1 MEKKIRS
8 AWPRGAACYFLCPV
22 FRIMKVAIVLLLAL
36 TFQLGATAQVQEKV
50 SISVKGEE
58 LAKVLTLT
66 EKQTGYAFFFDE
78 KLLSGAKPVTITV
91 KDLPLQKFLDLL
103 FQDQPLR
110 YTIRNTTITLAPKV
124 PANLS
129 SGSPVNKS
137 ETANALVVIKGLI
150 TDTDGSPI
158 PGVTV
163 RMKPLA
169 AGAVTGDDGI
179 FVLLNVPAGTYSL
192 EVSCVGY
199 VTTIKKRVVTDSPQE
214 LTLTLQRNVIEQKE
228 IVVSTGYSVK
238 KPGEITGSLQKIS
251 GDEIRKGITSSDPV
265 ALLKGRAAGLYIAD
279 QNGADPT
286 SSGGQ
291 IFMRGQSSVAGVGL
305 DKTNEFVIPA
315 QNYGPLIVLDGV
327 IMPNQN
333 LKELVTPQEIQD
345 ITILKDAA
353 ATAIYGS
360 RAAAGVL
367 VVTTRKGGGTK
378 PRIAAEVKYGINTPN
393 RGAMKFLNGRELY
406 DLQQRF
412 YTEDY
417 AINKAS
423 LSPAYP
429 TLNDYLNYRLPTGDQ
444 VNNSY
449 DWSKYAFITSNT
461 TEINVAAS
469 GGNDRTRYYT
479 GASYYN
485 EQATGVN
492 NSLIR
497 KTFRLNLE
505 SKLTDRLTATLS
517 INGILNDGRID
528 PGGSASGIQQLIPW
542 ANPYNTDGSLKA
554 ALSFK
559 MGGADQIADNPI
571 FNRQFNFNK
580 QQSQLFFGS
589 AKLAYRI
596 NDWLSISSTN
606 SGNLNYSKN
615 TQYIDVRT
623 YYGGSSI
630 FAPQGFLGTTTSN
643 LSSFLTSNQLSLNK
657 TVNAHTFRAL
667 AAMEFGQTTME
678 DMLVNVNH
686 VRAGYPVISLARQMG
701 GSADLSIYGIP
712 TTKAGNIEGGR
723 DVKAVYSVFGEA
735 AYTYLDRYSFSG
747 SIRTD
752 ASSSFGRDNRYGT
765 FYSVGAAWVM
775 SEEKFLHD
783 VKWIDNLKVRANY
796 GTSGSQLG
804 DNFLT
809 RTLYNPSITYSGQG
823 GATIAVLGNPNLR
836 WEITK
841 TLSAGV
847 DVQLFRR
854 LTATIDVYNR
864 KSQDLLQKVL
874 LPGITGFPTQ
884 WQNAA
889 AVENKGIEVVFNTR
903 NIEKKHFT
911 WSTSFN
917 FSFNRNQITSIAN
930 DSLKQGYYPQNS
942 YFLFKG
948 DDINA
953 LKAVKYAGVD
963 PQTGKPRFEKLLFDQ
978 KGNRAGVEYVNTIA
992 EVDAASDSRQF
1003 QTIGSFQPRFYGGI
1017 TNTFTYKRVSLSI
1030 LITYAFKYIVIDN
1043 YAASLQTANISRA
1056 NQIAYRKSQIPW
1068 TTPGQTNATEPDL
1081 YYQATTDYFGS
1092 SKYMRDA
1099 SNASLR
1105 NVRLSYDLPEKLL
1118 TRLRLSNLTAYVSG
1132 DNLYTVYNKFL
1143 IASSPEGPSVG
1154 NAQDFG
1160 NAAGTLSIPRRYV
1173 FGIQATF

>member
-1 MEKKIRS
+1 MEKTIRS
-8 AWPRGAACYFLCPV
+8 AWPRGVACHVPCPG
-22 FRIMKVAIVLLLAL
+22 FRIMKLFFVFILAAAS
-36 TFQLGATAQVQEKV
+36 QLGATASAQGKV
-50 SISVKGEE
+50 SVTVKGEQ
-58 LAKVLTLT
+58 LSKVLALT
-66 EKQTGYAFFFDE
+66 EKQTGYVFFFDE
-78 KLLSGAKPVTITV
+78 KLLSTAKPVSISV
-91 KDLPLQKFLDLL
+91 KDVPLQKFLDLL
-103 FQDQPLR
+103 FRDQPLR
-110 YTIRNTTITLAPKV
+110 YNIRNTTITLSPKAAS
-124 PANLS
+124 PDT
-129 SGSPVNKS
+129 PVNKS
-137 ETANALVVIKGLI
+137 EIVNALVVIKGQV
-150 TDTDGSPI
+150 TDADGNPL

-163 RMKPLA
+163 RLKPLA
-169 AGAVTGDDGI
+169 TGAVTGDDGI
-179 FVLLNVPAGTYSL
+179 FVLLNVPAGTYSV
-192 EVSCVGY
+192 EISCIGFVSM
-199 VTTIKKRVVTDSPQE
+199 TKKLVVTDAPRE
-214 LTLTLQRNVIEQKE
+214 LAFTLQRNVIEQKE

-265 ALLKGRAAGLYIAD
+265 ALLKGRAAGLYISD

-305 DKTNEFVIPA
+305 DKFNEFVIPA

-367 VVTTRKGGGTK
+367 VVTTKRGAGTK
-378 PRIAAEVKYGINTPN
+378 PRISAEIKYGINTPN
-393 RGAMKFLNGRELY
+393 RGAMKFLDAPALY
-406 DLQQRF
+406 DLQKRY

-417 AINKAS
+417 SINNAS
-423 LSPAYP
+423 LSPAFP
-429 TLNDYLNYRLPTGDQ
+429 TLNDYLNYRLPTQEQ
-444 VNNSY
+444 VNNGY
-449 DWSKYAFITSNT
+449 DWTKYAFVTSNT
-461 TEINVAAS
+461 TEVNVSAS
-469 GGNDRTRYYT
+469 GGNDRTRYYA

-485 EQATGVN
+485 EQSTGVN
-492 NSLIR
+492 NGLIR
-497 KTFRLNLE
+497 KSFRLNLE

-517 INGILNDGRID
+517 VNGILNDGRTD
-528 PGGSASGIQQLIPW
+528 QAGGVLGVQQLIPW
-542 ANPYNTDGSLKA
+542 ANPYNADGSIA
-554 ALSFK
+554 PALIFK
-559 MGGADQIADNPI
+559 MGGASQVMDNPL

-589 AKLAYRI
+589 ARLAYKI

-623 YYGGSSI
+623 YYGGTSI
-630 FAPQGFLGTTTSN
+630 FAPQGYLGTTTSN
-643 LSSFLTSNQLSLNK
+643 LSSFLTSNQLSFNK
-657 TVNAHTFRAL
+657 TFNVHTFRAL

-686 VRAGYPVISLARQMG
+686 VRAGYPLISLARQMG
-701 GSADLSIYGIP
+701 GSADLSIFGIP
-712 TTKAGNIEGGR
+712 TTKAGNIEGGK

-735 AYTYLDRYSFSG
+735 AYTYRDKLSFSG

-765 FYSVGAAWVM
+765 FYSLGAAWVM
-775 SEEKFLHD
+775 SEESFLKD
-783 VKWIDNLKVRANY
+783 AKWIDNLKLRANY

-823 GATIAVLGNPNLR
+823 GATISVLGNPDLR

-841 TLSAGV
+841 TFSAGI
-847 DVQLFRR
+847 DVQLFKR
-854 LTATIDVYNR
+854 LTATVDVYSR

-874 LPGITGFPTQ
+874 LPGITGFPSQ

-889 AVENKGIEVVFNTR
+889 AVENRGIEIVLNTQ
-903 NIEKKHFT
+903 NIEKKNFS

-917 FSFNRNQITSIAN
+917 FSFNKNQITSIAN

-942 YFLFKG
+942 YYLFKG
-948 DDINA
+948 DDINS

-963 PQTGKPRFEKLLFDQ
+963 PQTGKPMFEKLLFDQ
-978 KGNRAGVEYVNTIA
+978 KGNRVGVEYVNTVA

-1017 TNTFTYKRVSLSI
+1017 NNTFTYKRLSLSI
-1030 LITYAFKYIVIDN
+1030 LITYAFKYIVVDQ
-1043 YAASLQTANISRA
+1043 YAAGMQMAYIGRI
-1056 NQIAYRKSQIPW
+1056 NQLAYRKSQVPW

-1081 YYQATTDYFGS
+1081 YYQANTSYLGS
-1092 SKYMRDA
+1092 SRYMRDA
-1099 SNASLR
+1099 SNAALR
-1105 NVRLSYDLPEKLL
+1105 NVRLSYDLPENLLGRLKL
-1118 TRLRLSNLTAYVSG
+1118 SGLTAYVSG

-1143 IASSPEGPSVG
+1143 VASSPEGPSVG

-1160 NAAGTLSIPRRYV
+1160 NAAGPLSVPRRYV